1 MIELRLKRIADVQ
14 RMYTGD
20 VILTVVCEKAQNETL
35 DKLYQAK
42 GKSLKEYI
50 IRLFKPKKK
59 RSLDANAYMWV
70 LCDKVASKLGQTK
83 EFVYR
88 TAVKQVGVWTDV
100 KVKPEAVKEL
110 VSGWEHNG
118 TGWLTEPVDA
128 VGEEK
133 TVRLYYG
140 SSTYDSKQMARLI
153 DEVIGYCKDFEI
165 EYLSPDELER
175 MVAAWGE
182 KTT

>member
-1 MIELRLKRIADVQ
+1 MLELKVKRIEDVQ

-20 VILTVVCEKAQNETL
+20 TVIQIVAEKVPNSAL

-42 GKSLKEYI
+42 GKSMKEYVL
-50 IRLFKPKKK
+50 RLLKPKKK

-70 LCDKVASKLGQTK
+70 LCDRIAAVCEQTK

-88 TAVKQVGVWTDV
+88 LAIRQVGVFTDV
-100 KVKPEAVKEL
+100 SADADAAEAL
-110 VSGWEHNG
+110 IRGWEHNG
-118 TGWLTEPVDA
+118 IGWFGEMVDTVA
-128 VGEEK
+128 ERK
-133 TVRLYYG
+133 IVRLYYG

-153 DEVIGYCKDFEI
+153 DEVISYCKDFDI

-175 MVAAWGE
+175 MKAAWG
-182 KTT
+182 THG

>member
-1 MIELRLKRIADVQ
+1 MLELKVKRIEDVQ

-20 VILTVVCEKAQNETL
+20 AVIKIVTENVPNSAL

-42 GKSLKEYI
+42 GKSLKDYVL
-50 IRLFKPKKK
+50 RLLKPKKK

-70 LCDKVASKLGQTK
+70 LCDKIASKIEQTK

-88 TAVKQVGVWTDV
+88 TAIRQVGVFTDV
-100 KVKPEAVKEL
+100 SADADAAKAL
-110 VSGWEHNG
+110 ICGWEHNG
-118 TGWLTEPVDA
+118 TGWF
-128 VGEEK
+128 GEMLDTVAERK

-140 SSTYDSKQMARLI
+140 SSTYDSRQMARLI
-153 DEVIGYCKDFEI
+153 DEVISYCKDFDI

-175 MVAAWGE
+175 MKAAWG
-182 KTT
+182 THG

>member
-1 MIELRLKRIADVQ
+1 MLELKVKRIEDVQ

-20 VILTVVCEKAQNETL
+20 AVIQIVAENVPNSTL

-42 GKSLKEYI
+42 GKSLKDYVL
-50 IRLFKPKKK
+50 RLLKPKKK

-70 LCDKVASKLGQTK
+70 LCDKIASKIEQTK
-83 EFVYR
+83 DFVYR
-88 TAVKQVGVWTDV
+88 TAIKQVGVFTDILADTDAA
-100 KVKPEAVKEL
+100 EAL
-110 VSGWEHNG
+110 INGWEHNG
-118 TGWLTEPVDA
+118 TGWVAEIVDGTA
-128 VGEEK
+128 DQK

-153 DEVIGYCKDFEI
+153 DEIIEYCKDFEI

-175 MVAAWGE
+175 MKAAWGE
-182 KTT
+182 ETT